1 MPREYIIQIDT
12 MQILN
17 YGLSNKDTKKLEN
30 LNSELIASGQPVAHT
45 CNPSYVGD

>member
-17 YGLSNKDTKKLEN
+17 YGLSNKLEN